1 MPIAV
6 TENIRSLNDV
16 DLTFGLRRSHD
27 PEFFMEWHRDFPE
40 LTDTEKATLDRIKQ
54 SYLYHITEG
63 FLSEGTVN
71 LLMVSPLLFLAGF
84 LESPFSLRSEQP
96 IEISDS
102 FQDAS
107 RRSGDVTYN
116 GRINALVLN
125 NNLWIVLIEPK
136 IEPERSSFSF
146 LVAVPQALTY
156 MMASPNGDRPTY
168 ALVTNGDH
176 FMFVKLQQSQYDLSD
191 DFSLFKRSNELYP
204 VLQILKSF
212 GNL

>member
-16 DLTFGLRRSHD
+16 DSTFGLRRSHD

-96 IEISDS
+96 IEISD
-102 FQDAS
+102 
-107 RRSGDVTYN
+107 RSGDVTYN
-116 GRINALVLN
+116 GRVDALVLN
-125 NNLWIVLIEPK
+125 NNLWIVLIEAK
-136 IEPERSSFSF
+136 RSSFSF

-156 MMASPNGDRPTY
+156 MMASPNGERPTY